1 MNQQEATDFVI
12 RELGKHH
19 QKNDIIQ
26 RLCESASMNWN
37 EAEKFMRQV
46 EAQYGSQIAQK
57 QIPLIAIMGTGFVIA
72 GFVISIW
79 IIYATLQGW
88 IIFFL
93 SMPIPYLGNVVY
105 FLGGIGMI
113 IGGLR
118 GMWDTIVR
126 IWNS

>member
-26 RLCESASMNWN
+26 NLCEATSMNWE
-37 EAEKFMRQV
+37 EAKKFIRQV
-46 EAQYGSQIAQK
+46 EMQHGGQIAKK
-57 QIPLIAIMGTGFVIA
+57 QSPLIVIMGTGSIIA
-72 GFVISIW
+72 GFFISIVM
-79 IIYATLQGW
+79 IYVTLQGW
-88 IIFFL
+88 IFFLL

-105 FLGGIGMI
+105 FLVGIGLI

-118 GMWDTIVR
+118 GMWDTIVQ
-126 IWNS
+126 IWNN

>member
-12 RELGKHH
+12 QELGKHH

-26 RLCESASMNWN
+26 NLCEVTSMSW
-37 EAEKFMRQV
+37 EDAKKFILQV
-46 EAQYGSQIAQK
+46 EAQYRGQIAKK
-57 QIPLIAIMGTGFVIA
+57 QSPLIVIMGTGSILA
-72 GFVISIW
+72 GFFISIA

-88 IIFFL
+88 FFFLL

-105 FLGGIGMI
+105 FLVGIGMI
-113 IGGLR
+113 VGGLR
-118 GMWDTIVR
+118 GMWDTIVQ